1 MQLKL
6 FNQLHGNY
14 IFWYSLMTE
23 KTRFVFDSLRLKV
36 QLTFTNVG
44 WFWEDTQV
52 NEVVGSNS
60 STRYWMDLFYIILLQ
75 KLQNVSFKRPK
86 TNNTEARKS
95 PFLKQ

>member
-1 MQLKL
+1 MQSKF

-60 STRYWMDLFYIILLQ
+60 STRYWMDLFYYYIAAKIA
-75 KLQNVSFKRPK
+75 SFKRPK
-86 TNNTEARKS
+86 TNNIEARKS

>member
-1 MQLKL
+1 MQSKF

-75 KLQNVSFKRPK
+75 KSFLLKDQKQTIKRPGK
-86 TNNTEARKS
+86 AH
-95 PFLKQ
+95 F

>member
-75 KLQNVSFKRPK
+75 KLQKLFLLKDQKQTIKRPGK
-86 TNNTEARKS
+86 AH
-95 PFLKQ
+95 F